1 MLHLLYVLAFTALAS
16 IAIANLIK
24 NLMVLGSDSQRGY
37 RANSPQPRSPQPS
50 HPELLDE
57 SGNVIREA
65 YLVMKSMS
73 VEDAR
78 DRLNSLYDASPSV
91 SVDQPNSGDD
101 PEQR

>member
-37 RANSPQPRSPQPS
+37 RASDALPNRQPKPS

-65 YLVMKSMS
+65 YLVMRSMS
-73 VEDAR
+73 VDDAR
-78 DRLNSLYDASPSV
+78 DRLNDLYDASPSATI
-91 SVDQPNSGDD
+91 DAEDA
-101 PEQR
+101 E

>member
-1 MLHLLYVLAFTALAS
+1 MLHLLYLLAFTVLAS

-37 RANSPQPRSPQPS
+37 SANGPTPNRQPKPS
-50 HPELLDE
+50 HPELLDD

-73 VEDAR
+73 VDDAR
-78 DRLNSLYDASPSV
+78 DRLNELYDASPSATI
-91 SVDQPNSGDD
+91 DAEDT
-101 PEQR
+101 E